1 MVEIQNMHTNESAQV
16 SPLMA
21 VRMTASGDWNRVS
34 PRPIDE
40 ANTPFTTGPDHAKAS
55 DRIRSK

>member
-1 MVEIQNMHTNESAQV
+1 MIEIQNMHTNERAQV

-34 PRPIDE
+34 PRSIDVT
-40 ANTPFTTGPDHAKAS
+40 NTPFTTDPDHAKAS

>member
-1 MVEIQNMHTNESAQV
+1 MVEIQNMHTNERALV

-21 VRMTASGDWNRVS
+21 VRLAASRDWNRVS
-34 PRPIDE
+34 RRPIKE
-40 ANTPFTTGPDHAKAS
+40 ANTPFTTDPDHAKAS